1 MLPETDRAKVRIGIR
16 WHTGATDEITTDRP
30 RPPIGP
36 TVATPTAAVE
46 LIRALGPTTSNADLV
61 TTLNQAGHRTGRGRP
76 FDIDA
81 VQWVRHVHHIPTPGR
96 SPPARSAS
104 PRPPP
109 GSASPPTPSTTGSR
123 PGTCP
128 PASAAPAT
136 GWLSPG
142 HRRSRPPAAP
152 VSPAQAISTPKSQ
165 PIPAGGQYETAVPT
179 VADRVVQAALKLVLE
194 PIFEQDFRTCSYGF
208 RRTGART
215 TRSRRSTTS
224 AAEAIPGCW
233 KGHRGMFDTIDH
245 TALLGRVRR
254 RVGDKRSGAGEGILQ
269 VRILTELGEQQETRT
284 GTPQGG
290 ILSPLLSNIAL
301 SVLDDY
307 YVEVWNSTMKDGNAR
322 YRRRQKGC
330 RTGGSSAMRMIGSS
344 WSLDPEL
351 TPTTCDW

>member
-128 PASAAPAT
+128 QRRPGNRLAITWTPQIEAACRARIAS
-136 GWLSPG
+136 SG
-142 HRRSRPPAAP
+142 HLH
-152 VSPAQAISTPKSQ
+152 TE
-165 PIPAGGQYETAVPT
+165 IPTDP
-179 VADRVVQAALKLVLE
+179 
-194 PIFEQDFRTCSYGF
+194 
-208 RRTGART
+208 
-215 TRSRRSTTS
+215 SRR
-224 AAEAIPGCW
+224 A
-233 KGHRGMFDTIDH
+233 
-245 TALLGRVRR
+245 V
-254 RVGDKRSGAGEGILQ
+254 
-269 VRILTELGEQQETRT
+269 
-284 GTPQGG
+284 
-290 ILSPLLSNIAL
+290 
-301 SVLDDY
+301 
-307 YVEVWNSTMKDGNAR
+307 
-322 YRRRQKGC
+322 
-330 RTGGSSAMRMIGSS
+330 
-344 WSLDPEL
+344 
-351 TPTTCDW
+351 